1 MSPPSG
7 EPYTLPPCHG
17 TTGNESQ
24 LLDGSLWDN
33 RFGSL
38 DQAGKTVAE

>member
-1 MSPPSG
+1 MSPSG
-7 EPYTLPPCHG
+7 DPYVLPPCCG
-17 TTGNESQ
+17 TSGKEEQ

-38 DQAGKTVAE
+38 DQGGKIVAE